1 MAKVGLVFS
10 TRLTEEGTVEVRA
23 PDGRLICTAPNPQAG
38 GVLLGWIRLAGWAH
52 KQLRDRPLELYKV
65 LEVDPVVAEAE
76 KMVEEHTLVL
86 DQKGNPLI

>member
-1 MAKVGLVFS
+1 M
-10 TRLTEEGTVEVRA
+10 
-23 PDGRLICTAPNPQAG
+23 
-38 GVLLGWIRLAGWAH
+38 RLAGWAH